1 MLIKKN
7 CFDNAIIE
15 IFYILVHFNIFPFVT
30 NFLDFLLVHLIA
42 LMILLRTFSKSTI
55 ISSVLIL
62 LIWQSRSSAN
72 PDNLII
78 IITVFGLQN
87 LHHLVFWYTGIVI
100 IPHFVIFLDV
110 SIFSS
115 SSISICDLLL
125 LQKWLLVFSFFT
137 FWCVWSVSNCIY
149 ATSSNYWLN

>member
-7 CFDNAIIE
+7 YFLNAIIE
-15 IFYILVHFNIFPFVT
+15 NFYTLVHFNVFPFVT
-30 NFLDFLLVHLIA
+30 NFLYFLLVHLIA

-72 PDNLII
+72 TGNFI
-78 IITVFGLQN
+78 IITGFGLQN
-87 LHHLVFWYTGIVI
+87 LHHLVYWYTGIVI
-100 IPHFVIFLDV
+100 IPHFGIFMEV

-115 SSISICDLLL
+115 LSISICDLLL
-125 LQKWLLVFSFFT
+125 LQKWLLVFYFFA
-137 FWCVWSVSNCIY
+137 FLCV
-149 ATSSNYWLN
+149 